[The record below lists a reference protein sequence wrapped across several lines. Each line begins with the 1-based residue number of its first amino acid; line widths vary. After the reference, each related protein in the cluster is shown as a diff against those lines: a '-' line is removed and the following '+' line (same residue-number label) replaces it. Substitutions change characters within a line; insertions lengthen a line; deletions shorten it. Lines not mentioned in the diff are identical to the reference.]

1 LIKRLR
7 NISDQ
12 QASEVLGQFAP
23 AGFPISPQPKTR
35 LHVLIS
41 HTLDFPTLTKMSE
54 RIPVPPAEQNT
65 RDVHGLQKMLIKG
78 LRNVTDQEATD
89 ILDQFAPPTF
99 SKAGIPKIRLQ
110 VLISNTSDFVTL
122 SNMGGKIPH

>member
-1 LIKRLR
+1 
-7 NISDQ
+7 
-12 QASEVLGQFAP
+12 
-23 AGFPISPQPKTR
+23 
-35 LHVLIS
+35 
-41 HTLDFPTLTKMSE
+41 
-54 RIPVPPAEQNT
+54 
-65 RDVHGLQKMLIKG
+65 MLIKG